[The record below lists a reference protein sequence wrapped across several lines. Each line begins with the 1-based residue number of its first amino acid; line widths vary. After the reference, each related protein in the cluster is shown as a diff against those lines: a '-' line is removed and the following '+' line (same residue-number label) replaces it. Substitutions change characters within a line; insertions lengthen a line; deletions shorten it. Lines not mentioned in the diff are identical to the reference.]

1 VRGLRTLELYETSYA
16 AGRRKVEAEHAR
28 RQAAALARER
38 FVGRSAML
46 LIRTSALTC
55 AVTGVLSLVRPQSC
69 PQSRSLIAA
78 DELPLMTF
86 DCLPRQVRPQWVASA
101 RASIEGL
108 LGNPQWVMHAAL
120 GALNVFAK
128 RARGLLLF
136 GLALPAR
143 LKAAKA

>member
-1 VRGLRTLELYETSYA
+1 MRGLRTLELYETSYA

-55 AVTGVLSLVRPQSC
+55 AVTGVLSLVRPQ
-69 PQSRSLIAA
+69 
-78 DELPLMTF
+78 
-86 DCLPRQVRPQWVASA
+86 WVASA

-120 GALNVFAK
+120 GALNVLAK
-128 RARGLLLF
+128 RARDLLLF

-143 LKAAKA
+143 LKAAKPKA

>member
-1 VRGLRTLELYETSYA
+1 
-16 AGRRKVEAEHAR
+16 
-28 RQAAALARER
+28 
-38 FVGRSAML
+38 
-46 LIRTSALTC
+46 
-55 AVTGVLSLVRPQSC
+55 
-69 PQSRSLIAA
+69 
-78 DELPLMTF
+78 
-86 DCLPRQVRPQWVASA
+86 VASA

>member
-1 VRGLRTLELYETSYA
+1 
-16 AGRRKVEAEHAR
+16 
-28 RQAAALARER
+28 
-38 FVGRSAML
+38 
-46 LIRTSALTC
+46 
-55 AVTGVLSLVRPQSC
+55 
-69 PQSRSLIAA
+69 
-78 DELPLMTF
+78 MTF

-120 GALNVFAK
+120 GALNVLAK
-128 RARGLLLF
+128 RARGLLFF